1 MLRKGARG
9 AEGEFDLE
17 KKVERIM
24 KKEEY
29 RSGMKM
35 RKRKSGV
42 KREVWRKIQVCREK
56 ENEGGQ
62 GNFVGGE
69 IQEGSVA

>member
-42 KREVWRKIQVCREK
+42 KREV
-56 ENEGGQ
+56 
-62 GNFVGGE
+62 
-69 IQEGSVA
+69 